1 VSENFSD
8 TIPLSAMQAPGGR
21 LRPKLRLGNGNWH
34 WKGEI
39 PIERLDSRQPGVH
52 WPIIGTASRE
62 AV

>member
-8 TIPLSAMQAPGGR
+8 TIPFSAIEAPGDR
-21 LRPKLRLGNGNWH
+21 LRTKLRLGNGK

-39 PIERLDSRQPGVH
+39 PIESIDGRQPGVH
-52 WPIIGTASRE
+52 CPVIGSRSRE